1 MPLSSVAPIFK
12 NIGAPCVLGL
22 LGSRRR
28 STTVFTAG
36 STEHLLGSLAMRW
49 LTIVVALSALLLV
62 VVGCGGGD
70 DEAASDTTTLTDTTT
85 DETTTD
91 DTTTDETTTD
101 ETTTD
106 DDSGDL
112 GDLASGECADLVES
126 STKLSEAFGAA
137 ADPSG
142 DNFDDVSK
150 FFDEFAENAPE
161 EIRADFQVLAEAWDV
176 YAEILPDLQVEPG
189 QTPDPEALA
198 KLQAALASV
207 DQQKVAAASER
218 ISAWTTANCSSG

>member
-1 MPLSSVAPIFK
+1 
-12 NIGAPCVLGL
+12 
-22 LGSRRR
+22 
-28 STTVFTAG
+28 
-36 STEHLLGSLAMRW
+36 MRW
-49 LTIVVALSALLLV
+49 LTMAVALSALLLV
-62 VVGCGGGD
+62 VAGCGGD

-91 DTTTDETTTD
+91 ETTTDDTTTD

-126 STKLSEAFGAA
+126 SAKLSQAFGAT
-137 ADPSG
+137 DPSG
-142 DNFDDVSK
+142 DNFDDVSR

-161 EIRADFQVLAEAWDV
+161 EIRADFQVLADAWEV
-176 YAEILPDLQVEPG
+176 YAEVLPDLQVEPG

-198 KLQAALASV
+198 RLQTALTSI
-207 DQQKVAAASER
+207 DQQKVSAASER
-218 ISAWTTANCSSG
+218 ISAWTTANC